1 MLQDRPNLARSTSPH
16 PSLSSSGS
24 EEVRC
29 SLDELDAV
37 IATFDEEARQHHYS
51 LSGVNN
57 WTCAKT
63 AEHKPSGVT
72 WHCSALLTDST
83 DPADFATVTLR
94 VARPRPHSVDQSK
107 GNDSKASDREAEF
120 PPPPPDLFGT
130 DNFVLPPPPP
140 SVDNGALESGSLT
153 QPNSQCSPIQ
163 SRNPLFPTSSQAYA
177 VDVTPTTPTASVPIE
192 SPVHVARASGPV
204 VRPMVPRRAP
214 STRLS
219 TVQMTV
225 VVSDHSSST
234 NGLRSPNCMPD
245 NCAQVRESQ
254 NCPGN
259 EKFPCKVE
267 HLKQDQVPYPQNPTD
282 HVVNGSH
289 TVETSA
295 IEQTVPPVVDI
306 IRKFDS
312 SSRPNPIHSA
322 MSSDKT
328 FDKLETTRRP
338 SREYKKTTNLPSP
351 LCLPEPTDSSRTQV
365 SPDGPDTTPLPNVQ
379 ELARGFTA
387 AAAVSGSHP
396 TTIGGRPTSN
406 VFISPSPLP
415 PIFPGPASALP
426 RHFLP
431 SVSSTGSS
439 PRVQTM
445 FTNHPAPGEFTPP
458 PPPSPLLPPGRLHS
472 PTAIVPLSSFGQSGP
487 PNQTTDRHQP
497 QPPYFPSG
505 GHGESP
511 CVPSSLTTGSTT
523 AQSRLEAVETP
534 GLSHHA
540 VSFKVTTAPASQ
552 ATPTVSSRSL
562 DHSNA
567 FFPNEEPVNSS
578 FLFQMGQQLADAVL
592 RRQSSAVDDGIR
604 PRGETKSVHAL
615 RLDPATLETLVQFNV
630 VDANQIPG
638 YQDIP
643 MGIPDWKAQRIER
656 KNRQAAAVYATD
668 LRKWGKVPQWKRE
681 LIEKRQHQGKPD
693 PISPISPTD
702 AARQEV
708 HSIISAEL
716 TAKLQ
721 RRLEKVDSTLS
732 T

>member
-1 MLQDRPNLARSTSPH
+1 MLQDRPNPPRSTSPH

-51 LSGVNN
+51 LSGINN
-57 WTCAKT
+57 WTCPKT
-63 AEHKPSGVT
+63 AERRPSGVT

-94 VARPRPHSVDQSK
+94 VARPRPHSVDQSN
-107 GNDSKASDREAEF
+107 GSDTKTSGREPEF

-153 QPNSQCSPIQ
+153 QPKSQYSPIQ
-163 SRNPLFPTSSQAYA
+163 SRNPSFPTSSQVCAA
-177 VDVTPTTPTASVPIE
+177 DVTPTSPTISAPIE
-192 SPVHVARASGPV
+192 SPIHVARVSGPV

-225 VVSDHSSST
+225 VVSDHSSSA
-234 NGLRSPNCMPD
+234 NGLGSSNCMPES
-245 NCAQVRESQ
+245 CVQARESQ

-259 EKFPCKVE
+259 EKFPCKVDR
-267 HLKQDQVPYPQNPTD
+267 LKQDQAPYPRNPTD
-282 HVVNGSH
+282 RVVNGSH
-289 TVETSA
+289 TVETAA

-312 SSRPNPIHSA
+312 SSRPNPIHSTI
-322 MSSDKT
+322 SSDKA
-328 FDKLETTRRP
+328 FDKLEATRRP
-338 SREYKKTTNLPSP
+338 SREYKKTMNPPSP

-365 SPDGPDTTPLPNVQ
+365 SSDGPDTTPLPNVQ

-387 AAAVSGSHP
+387 AAAISGSYP
-396 TTIGGRPTSN
+396 TTTSSRPTSN
-406 VFISPSPLP
+406 VFMSTSPLP

-431 SVSSTGSS
+431 PMSSIGSS

-445 FTNHPAPGEFTPP
+445 FTNHSAPGEFT
-458 PPPSPLLPPGRLHS
+458 PPSPLLPPGRLHS
-472 PTAIVPLSSFGQSGP
+472 PTATVPLSSFGQSGP
-487 PNQTTDRHQP
+487 PNQTADRHQS
-497 QPPYFPSG
+497 QLPYFHPD
-505 GHGESP
+505 GHSESP
-511 CVPSSLTTGSTT
+511 CVHSALTTGSTT
-523 AQSRLEAVETP
+523 AQSRLDAVEAP
-534 GLSHHA
+534 GSSHHA
-540 VSFKVTTAPASQ
+540 ASFKVTAAPASQ
-552 ATPTVSSRSL
+552 TTPIVSSRSL
-562 DHSNA
+562 DHGNA

-604 PRGETKSVHAL
+604 PRGEMKSVHAL

-638 YQDIP
+638 YQEIP

-668 LRKWGKVPQWKRE
+668 LRKWGK
-681 LIEKRQHQGKPD
+681 D

-702 AARQEV
+702 TARQEV